1 MSTFHPIVEPTV
13 AIVNYLCN
21 KSFIDDRS
29 TKNSIQTIKSLEKDP
44 TFYSEKDA
52 ERAKNPKY
60 IAARKAMLKRF
71 KNELEKLKTHSSFTD
86 GMRPILILMGD
97 ESMIRREVIDS
108 FKSMIV
114 NDCNYGWDIEFRE
127 VDPTLLTKDFA
138 KKLPKPTGKD
148 GGLIIVPG
156 LSRFLE
162 CCDNVKEQIQILI
175 NVMINPLG
183 AVTTGWRI
191 VFIEDTDD
199 KKMNFPEESF
209 LTYFSLKNIL
219 YHIFVESNK

>member
-13 AIVNYLCN
+13 AVVNYLGLN
-21 KSFIDDRS
+21 SFRDVGRIE
-29 TKNSIQTIKSLEKDP
+29 TLIHTIKSLEKDP

-60 IAARKAMLKRF
+60 ISARKAMLKRY

-86 GMRPILILMGD
+86 GMQPILILMGD

-114 NDCNYGWDIEFRE
+114 NDCNYGWDIEYRE

-162 CCDNVKEQIQILI
+162 CCDDVEQIQILI

-199 KKMNFPEESF
+199 KEMNFPEKSF
-209 LTYFSLKNIL
+209 LTYFSLRNIL